1 MRFFYKKKKIVLF
14 NKEDTDVD
22 DIDDEEA
29 IEGIDLAGEEL
40 LAKEFSIT
48 ST

>member
-22 DIDDEEA
+22 DIDDEEVGDV
-29 IEGIDLAGEEL
+29 IIY
-40 LAKEFSIT
+40 
-48 ST
+48 